1 VTRPLDERAASA
13 AVVGRAGS
21 AAERPA
27 IRGMSGPAGSAAER
41 PAIRGMSGPAGSAAE
56 RPAIRAMLEAR
67 SIAVVGASPRPG
79 SFGDRVITELARSHG
94 APEIHLVNPR
104 YTEIAGL
111 PCLGSLA
118 EIPGAVDLVLCCVG
132 DASLESQ
139 FELAA
144 GRGDRSAVIYGSA
157 VDADGSL
164 RRRIAA
170 IAVGAG
176 MEVCGGGCMGFVN
189 RVAGLRAIG
198 YLEPYPLPA
207 GPIALVTHSGSAFS
221 ALLRADRR
229 LGWTVAVSSGQELV
243 TTTSSYIDYALSLP
257 ETEVVAL
264 LLETLRSPT
273 SLRSSLARCAEAGV
287 PVVMLAV
294 GGSPGGRAMVAAH
307 SGALAGDDATW
318 EALCDAHGVLRV
330 RDLDEMADTLEL
342 LATGRRIR
350 VGSTRS
356 DAARVTAGESA
367 VGSARSDAARVPAGE
382 GAVGSARPGAAAGM
396 PAGGI
401 AAVHDS
407 GAERALVVD
416 VAHDLGV
423 PFAAI
428 CERTNDRLAA
438 LLDPGLEPGNPL
450 DVWGTGAGAKDLFA
464 ACLLALA
471 EDDDVDAVAL
481 CVDLVPELDGDTA
494 YPEALL
500 DTWGRTTK
508 PLCLVSN
515 LPSALD
521 RPAARRLRDTG
532 IPVLEGTRT
541 GLLALSH
548 LLELARTSQR
558 RPPAPVEPDAARRD
572 RWLGRLARGQLGGA
586 GSLALLRD
594 YGIVV
599 PQHAAVATAAEA
611 IEAAASTGWP
621 VALKTDEPS
630 IAHKSDA
637 AGVILGLDSPA
648 ALERAYADMAG
659 RLGSRALVMAMALP
673 GPELALGIVRD
684 PLLGPV
690 VVVGAGGVLVELLA
704 DRAVALP
711 PVDVAGAHRLLD
723 RLALRP
729 VLDGVRGAAA
739 SDLDAVAA
747 AVVAVSQ
754 IAVEL
759 GEGIIALDVNPL
771 RCGPSGA
778 VALDALVVA
787 DPQKADSQKMT

>member
-1 VTRPLDERAASA
+1 
-13 AVVGRAGS
+13 
-21 AAERPA
+21 
-27 IRGMSGPAGSAAER
+27 
-41 PAIRGMSGPAGSAAE
+41 
-56 RPAIRAMLEAR
+56 MLEAR
-67 SIAVVGASPRPG
+67 SVAVVGASPRPA
-79 SFGDRVITELARSHG
+79 SFGDRVLTELARSHS
-94 APEIHLVNPR
+94 APDIHLVNPK
-104 YTEIAGL
+104 YAEIAGL
-111 PCLGSLA
+111 PCLPSLA
-118 EIPGAVDLVLCCVG
+118 EIPGPVDLVLCCVG

-144 GRGDRSAVIYGSA
+144 RRGDRSAVIYGSV

-164 RRRIAA
+164 RRRVTA
-170 IAVGAG
+170 IAVEAG

-189 RVAGLRAIG
+189 RVHGLRAIG

-243 TTTSSYIDYALSLP
+243 TTTSSYVDYALSLP

-264 LLETLRSPT
+264 LLETLWSPT

-287 PVVMLAV
+287 PVVTLAV

-342 LATGRRIR
+342 LAAGRR
-350 VGSTRS
+350 VRS
-356 DAARVTAGESA
+356 R
-367 VGSARSDAARVPAGE
+367 SARSDA
-382 GAVGSARPGAAAGM
+382 SARL

-401 AAVHDS
+401 ATVHDS
-407 GAERALVVD
+407 GAERALAAD
-416 VAHDLGV
+416 VAHEVGV
-423 PFAAI
+423 GFATI
-428 CERTNDRLAA
+428 SERTHNALAV
-438 LLDPGLEPGNPL
+438 LLEPGLEPGNPL
-450 DVWGTGAGAKDLFA
+450 DVWGTGAGTKDLFA
-464 ACLLALA
+464 GCLLALA
-471 EDDDVDAVAL
+471 DDDDVDAVAL

-500 DTWGRTTK
+500 DTWGHTTK

-521 RPAARRLRDTG
+521 RPAARRLRDAG

-541 GLLALSH
+541 GLRALGH
-548 LLELARTSQR
+548 LLELARNGER
-558 RPPAPVEPDAARRD
+558 HPPAPVEPDIARRD
-572 RWLGRLARGQLGGA
+572 RWLHRLSLGPLDGA
-586 GSLALLRD
+586 ASLALVRD
-594 YGIVV
+594 YGIAV
-599 PQHAAVATAAEA
+599 PRHAAVSSAEHA
-611 IEAAASTGWP
+611 IEAAESIGWP
-621 VALKTDEPS
+621 VVLKTDEPG

-637 AGVILGLDSPA
+637 SGVILGLDSPA
-648 ALERAYADMAG
+648 ALGRAYEELAG
-659 RLGSRALVMAMALP
+659 RLGSRAIVMSMAP
-673 GPELALGIVRD
+673 AGPELALGIIRD

-690 VVVGAGGVLVELLA
+690 VVVGAGGLLVELLA

-711 PVDVAGAHRLLD
+711 PIDLAGAHRLVD
-723 RLALRP
+723 GLAVRP
-729 VLDGVRGAAA
+729 VLDGVRGTPS
-739 SDLDAVAA
+739 SDVDAVAA
-747 AVVAVSQ
+747 GVVAVSQ

-759 GEGIIALDVNPL
+759 GGAITALDVNPL

-778 VALDALVVA
+778 IALDALVVSDA
-787 DPQKADSQKMT
+787 QKMT